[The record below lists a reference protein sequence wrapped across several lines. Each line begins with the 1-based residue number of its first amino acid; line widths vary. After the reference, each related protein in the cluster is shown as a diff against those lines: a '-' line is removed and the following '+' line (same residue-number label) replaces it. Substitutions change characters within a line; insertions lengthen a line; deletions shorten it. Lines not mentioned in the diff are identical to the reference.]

1 MPDYCIATAD
11 THGPWAPCDQPFSH
25 GLGHEPSSGLDPSN
39 HRHGSTAAVGRRVRR
54 TSPVATTETINLLAR
69 WSAFWVRLM
78 LSRKRKTAA
87 ADLQPTFDGA
97 DRLAY
102 RELFAMDLL
111 PACAKV

>member
-1 MPDYCIATAD
+1 
-11 THGPWAPCDQPFSH
+11 
-25 GLGHEPSSGLDPSN
+25 
-39 HRHGSTAAVGRRVRR
+39 
-54 TSPVATTETINLLAR
+54 
-69 WSAFWVRLM
+69 M

>member
-1 MPDYCIATAD
+1 MSGDGKRGDGHRPPATAPIFD
-11 THGPWAPCDQPFSH
+11 STNRDDQYLLD
-25 GLGHEPSSGLDPSN
+25 GRLSG
-39 HRHGSTAAVGRRVRR
+39 A
-54 TSPVATTETINLLAR
+54 
-69 WSAFWVRLM
+69 RLM
-78 LSRKRKTAA
+78 LSCKRKTAA